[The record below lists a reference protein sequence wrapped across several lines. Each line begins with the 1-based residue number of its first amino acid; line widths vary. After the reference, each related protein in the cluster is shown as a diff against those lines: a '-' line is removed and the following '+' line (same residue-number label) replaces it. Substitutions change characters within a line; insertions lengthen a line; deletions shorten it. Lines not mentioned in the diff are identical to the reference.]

1 MRLSNFVAATAA
13 LSMIAIPAFAA
24 PTNPAAKL
32 SLDKD
37 TRAGTKVKNGNRA
50 KGGGGTILY
59 VAAGVAL
66 VVIGAVALGHNS
78 DSKPASS

>member
-24 PTNPAAKL
+24 PANPAAKL
-32 SLDKD
+32 SLNKD
-37 TRAGTKVKNGNRA
+37 TRAGAKVKDGNRA
-50 KGGGGTILY
+50 KGGGATYLY
-59 VAAGVAL
+59 VAAGLAL
-66 VVIGAVALGHNS
+66 VVIGAVALGHN

>member
-24 PTNPAAKL
+24 PANPAAKL
-32 SLDKD
+32 SLNKD
-37 TRAGTKVKNGNRA
+37 TRAGANVKNGSRA
-50 KGGGGTILY
+50 KGGSPLIY
-59 VAAGVAL
+59 AALGVA
-66 VVIGAVALGHNS
+66 VVVVAAVALGSKS